1 MGHIGYYRNGSW
13 NAVCDQCGRPFK
25 AEALGRDGQTRG
37 ALRVCQECWDPLHPQ
52 ELLRPVADPK
62 PITWSRPWAPAS
74 YVQDVQESV
83 RVVDGSL
90 IGSTSL
96 G

>member
-1 MGHIGYYRNGSW
+1 MGHIGFYRNGDW

-25 AEALGRDGQTRG
+25 ASSLERDGQTRS
-37 ALRVCQECWDPLHPQ
+37 ALRVCHECYDPLHPQ
-52 ELLRPVADPK
+52 ELLRPIVDPK
-62 PITWSRPWAPAS
+62 PVAWSRPWAPATFIQNAQTS
-74 YVQDVQESV
+74 T
-83 RVVDGSL
+83 RVVNGSL